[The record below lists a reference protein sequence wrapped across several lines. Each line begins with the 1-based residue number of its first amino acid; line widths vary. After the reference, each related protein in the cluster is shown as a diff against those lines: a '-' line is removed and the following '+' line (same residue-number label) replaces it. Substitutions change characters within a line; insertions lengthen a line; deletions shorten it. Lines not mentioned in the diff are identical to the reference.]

1 MEALWYVHNRA
12 ALSESSVLCRPLYA
26 TNSIRSLSFLRIR
39 EQYAAFDLSAVRL
52 RDSQGN
58 NGEGGERTLH
68 VERFGT
74 RPKSH
79 DA

>member
-1 MEALWYVHNRA
+1 MYITELLSRRAQCSVVHSTLLTVYV
-12 ALSESSVLCRPLYA
+12 
-26 TNSIRSLSFLRIR
+26 LSFLRIR